1 MVRCGEGSQAG
12 DETNPR
18 GRHLGG
24 HCWPGVARLDG
35 PCLPGPGLLEP
46 RPQGEHCWRSEGRPG
61 LCAPTPARLSREDS
75 WPGTART
82 AVHSFAHE
90 VAWSGA
96 GCSRVPVGHR
106 SRDPPWHGLGEPGF
120 GGVAPDPERGVRHH
134 RVSAGQAAVQ
144 EPPSVHGNHVGTC
157 RVPLPKPLGT
167 WGVQSGHGGSPL
179 GPVSAL
185 SQHDPFLCPPTTPS
199 LHAMSTRP
207 TPPRP
212 TRSDL

>member
-1 MVRCGEGSQAG
+1 MRPTPGGGIWGGTAG
-12 DETNPR
+12 QE
-18 GRHLGG
+18 
-24 HCWPGVARLDG
+24 WPGWTARA
-35 PCLPGPGLLEP
+35 CLAPVSWSPDRRESTAGGAKAA
-46 RPQGEHCWRSEGRPG
+46 RG

-157 RVPLPKPLGT
+157 RVPLPKPLGS